1 MSSVLFIGI
10 GQIEAFTDGI
20 LEVSRPDMQRLSS
33 GPYQRVITI
42 HNLKHK
48 Y

>member
-20 LEVSRPDMQRLSS
+20 LEVETNSFRL
-33 GPYQRVITI
+33 
-42 HNLKHK
+42 
-48 Y
+48 